1 MNETERK
8 AKRRLSNFNFDV
20 SGSHCAF
27 VGPSVGGAAN
37 GYTVLVTKSVND
49 IPEEIV
55 EKATQVAVTM
65 DFEEFLVKWFNMYYS
80 DAEVLAKLLGMEKE
94 EQPSDMYD
102 YQGEHRKWLEEK
114 VAAIQIMKSLH
125 ASQDVKKA
133 FNELSYKESL
143 DVIEAQSTL
152 ESVLEK
158 AMSSAVEGKNVPVTK
173 GQEKPTNEE
182 ENPMENLMEDVIQ
195 KALHVELVEKAVQEA
210 VEKAAAEKA
219 AVEDVLKAAQAE
231 LEGVKAEVA
240 VFKAKEAEA
249 IVKSR
254 KDALQA
260 VLAEDQVEDMFKATE
275 ALDAAAF
282 DFVVKSLA
290 AKAKALEESD
300 LFKEAGVSGEGEND
314 PAVKDGTAAILKAK
328 YQRKG

>member
-1 MNETERK
+1 MNK
-8 AKRRLSNFNFDV
+8 AKRRLTDINFEHEGAHVAVVHKDQ
-20 SGSHCAF
+20 G
-27 VGPSVGGAAN
+27 GPAN
-37 GYTVLVTKSVND
+37 GITTLVYKAVND

-114 VAAIQIMKSLH
+114 VAAIQIMKSVY

-182 ENPMENLMEDVIQ
+182 ENLMEDVIQ

-282 DFVVKSLA
+282 DVVVKSLA

>member
-37 GYTVLVTKSVND
+37 GYTVLVTKAVDD

-55 EKATQVAVTM
+55 EKATKVAVTM
-65 DFEEFLVKWFNMYYS
+65 DFEEFLVRWFNMYYE
-80 DAEVLAKLLGMEKE
+80 DAEVLAELLGMEKE

-102 YQGEHRKWLEEK
+102 YQGEHRKWIEEK
-114 VAAIQIMKSLH
+114 VSAIQIMKSVY

-143 DVIEAQSTL
+143 AVIEAQSM
-152 ESVLEK
+152 LEK
-158 AMSSAVEGKNVPVTK
+158 AMSSVEEGKNVPVTK
-173 GQEKPTNEE
+173 GQEMPTTKEE
-182 ENPMENLMEDVIQ
+182 KLMEDVIQ

-210 VEKAAAEKA
+210 VLKAAEEKA
-219 AVEDVLKAAQAE
+219 AVEEILKAAQAE

-249 IVKSR
+249 VVKGR
-254 KDALQA
+254 KEALKA
-260 VLAEDQVEDMFKATE
+260 VLAEDKVEDMFKATE
-275 ALDAAAF
+275 ALDTAAF
-282 DFVVKSLA
+282 EVVVKSLA

>member
-1 MNETERK
+1 MTEENK
-8 AKRRLSNFNFDV
+8 EHQGQVAKRRLSNFNFDV
-20 SGSHCAF
+20 DGSHVAF
-27 VGPSVGGAAN
+27 VGPAVGGGAN
-37 GYTVLVTKSVND
+37 NYTVLVTKAVND
-49 IPEEIV
+49 IPEEVV

-65 DFEEFLVKWFNMYYS
+65 DFEEFLVRWFNMYYT

-102 YQGEHRKWLEEK
+102 YQGEYRKMIEDK
-114 VAAIQIMKSLH
+114 VAAIQIMKSVY

-143 DVIEAQSTL
+143 AVIEAQSM
-152 ESVLEK
+152 LEK
-158 AMSSAVEGKNVPVTK
+158 AMSSVEEGKNVPVTK
-173 GQEKPTNEE
+173 GQEMPTTKEE
-182 ENPMENLMEDVIQ
+182 TLMEDVIQ

-219 AVEDVLKAAQAE
+219 QVEEVLKAAQAE
-231 LEGVKAEVA
+231 LEGVKAQIE
-240 VFKAKEAEA
+240 VFKAKEVEA
-249 IVKSR
+249 VVKAR
-254 KDALQA
+254 KDALSA
-260 VLAEDQVEDMFKATE
+260 VLADDQVEEMFKATE

-282 DFVVKSLA
+282 EVVVKSLA

-328 YQRKG
+328 YKR